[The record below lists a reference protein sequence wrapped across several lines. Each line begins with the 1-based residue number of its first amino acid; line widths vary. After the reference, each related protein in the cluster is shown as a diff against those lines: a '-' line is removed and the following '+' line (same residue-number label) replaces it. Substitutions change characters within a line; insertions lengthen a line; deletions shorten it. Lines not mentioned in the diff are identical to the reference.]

1 MPWKKASKELSE
13 YLEASL
19 SHFNCQKKIM
29 FGSPAYF
36 VNSNM
41 FTGVF
46 QDDIFIRLSEQDLS
60 DITALNDEVV
70 PFAPMEGRIMKEYVV
85 LPESLFSHHEEF
97 EKWLTRSYQ
106 YASGLP
112 EKIAK
117 KKSKK

>member
-13 YLEASL
+13 FLDGAL
-19 SHFNCQKKIM
+19 SSFNCKKKLM

-46 QDDIFIRLSEQDLS
+46 QDDIFIRLSEKDRS
-60 DITALNDEVV
+60 EITGLNDEVV
-70 PFAPMEGRIMKEYVV
+70 PFEPMEGRIMKEYVV
-85 LPESLFSHHEEF
+85 LPESLYSHREEF
-97 EKWLTRSYQ
+97 EKWLSHSYQ

-112 EKIAK
+112 PKKGK
-117 KKSKK
+117 KKSK